1 MIKNKSTVS
10 DHSTKSSHYAEKDQ
24 VGGGGGGG
32 GANAPP
38 VPAIPS
44 HYLVGK
50 NAGAGGAGGGYQ
62 GPPGAAAA
70 YGQERQYDQ
79 PQYVEPRTDGAEYYA
94 NEPSR
99 SPISPTGSAGSSIPS
114 PKSSSSGGSSSSDR
128 RSRAQQRIDAA
139 NAAKE
144 REAVLAAANPSGR
157 YQPARP
163 SPLRAQE
170 KKDEDEQAVPK
181 WGSKPF
187 RSAHSN
193 EQQEVSYQTQQQ
205 QQHQQYPQAPAPV
218 SLAPPVDTTR
228 DKAVS
233 GEWGVAYS
241 DVDDG
246 AGAFEHDDYDTRSD
260 GRKSMGPDVGLSA
273 AGGRQAT
280 GYAYDPSPRSRTVS
294 GGAAPMPDRRSQ
306 QYQPQQQQQQY
317 YGGGAP
323 AYDPYA
329 HTQRG
334 YQNDEDPYAP
344 SQGRQQ
350 RGGF

>member
-10 DHSTKSSHYAEKDQ
+10 DQSTKSSHYAEKDQ
-24 VGGGGGGG
+24 AG
-32 GANAPP
+32 GAAYNAPP

-50 NAGAGGAGGGYQ
+50 NAGGAGGYQ
-62 GPPGAAAA
+62 GPPGSAAA

-79 PQYVEPRTDGAEYYA
+79 PQYVDQRTDGAEYYA

-114 PKSSSSGGSSSSDR
+114 PKSSSSSGSSSSDR

-144 REAVLAAANPSGR
+144 REAALAAANPSGR

-170 KKDEDEQAVPK
+170 KKEEDEQAVPK

-187 RSAHSN
+187 RSANSSGQ
-193 EQQEVSYQTQQQ
+193 EEVSYQTQQQ
-205 QQHQQYPQAPAPV
+205 QQQQYPQPPAPV

-260 GRKSMGPDVGLSA
+260 GRKSMGADVV
-273 AGGRQAT
+273 GRQAT

-317 YGGGAP
+317 YGGGGP

-329 HTQRG
+329 QTQRG